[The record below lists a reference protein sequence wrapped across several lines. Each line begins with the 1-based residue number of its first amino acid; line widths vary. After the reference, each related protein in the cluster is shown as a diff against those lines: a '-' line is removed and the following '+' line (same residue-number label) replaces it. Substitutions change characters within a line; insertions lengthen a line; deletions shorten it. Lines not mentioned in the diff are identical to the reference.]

1 MALLKV
7 IALFAAVKLA
17 SDALVLL
24 ADKFVAMFA
33 YSVAVI
39 GINALSAAAL

>member
-1 MALLKV
+1 MAL
-7 IALFAAVKLA
+7 IAAVKLA
-17 SDALVLL
+17 SEALVLV
-24 ADKFVAMFA
+24 ADKFVAKFA